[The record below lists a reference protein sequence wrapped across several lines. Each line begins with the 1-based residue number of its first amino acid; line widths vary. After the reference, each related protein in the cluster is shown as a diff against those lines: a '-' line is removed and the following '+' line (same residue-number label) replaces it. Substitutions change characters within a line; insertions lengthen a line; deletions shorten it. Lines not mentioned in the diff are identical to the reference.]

1 MIHQILSESTFNR
14 WLPHRMRAA
23 IEGGIGAIR
32 RRLPGL
38 LVRLRRLLRDSFPFP
53 GALWVALATSLLCG
67 MFLAAA
73 VYWFAAGIGVLLAVA
88 FVVPWL
94 VLKGLRCHAR
104 FTTRHAVERGPLSLV
119 LHVDNRWPM
128 AIRGVELLASE
139 ATSDLAGDGCST
151 PLPPLAARVDNRL
164 TITVPAHRRGIYP
177 TLPLRVASAHPLG
190 IHRFARAIGCSGC
203 VRVRPLLVD
212 LPSPLRRLGPTS
224 LQDSAS
230 VSTTP
235 GTEGEW
241 LGVRPYRDGESIR
254 HVHWP
259 SSARQD
265 QLQVLQR
272 GTPRAREVSLVLD
285 VHASALDTDPWQC
298 PGEWA
303 VRVAASLGKSF
314 LDRGWTVRFSVG
326 DQGWSV
332 LPESRSWEQLLD
344 LLAELDL
351 ASLPRP
357 RVAGHGHL
365 WTCVVHTQF
374 PFRQEAYRADA
385 TVLVARDK
393 TLVESTSGPTLV
405 LSVDELRA
413 NLSTQEPLEP

>member
-67 MFLAAA
+67 MFLVAA
-73 VYWFAAGIGVLLAVA
+73 VYWFAAGIGLLLAVA

-94 VLKGLRCHAR
+94 VLKGLRCRAR

-119 LHVDNRWPM
+119 LRVDNRWPV
-128 AIRGVELLASE
+128 AIRGVELLA
-139 ATSDLAGDGCST
+139 SDLAGDGCST

-190 IHRFARAIGCSGC
+190 IQRFARTIGCSGC

-224 LQDSAS
+224 LQESAS

-235 GTEGEW
+235 GAEGEW

-265 QLQVLQR
+265 RLMVLQR

-285 VHASALDTDPWQC
+285 IHASALDTDPWKC

-365 WTCVVHTQF
+365 WTCIVHTRA
-374 PFRQEAYRADA
+374 PIRQEMCRADA
-385 TVLVARDK
+385 AVLVTRD
-393 TLVESTSGPTLV
+393 TSLVESPTGHTLV
-405 LSVDELRA
+405 LSVDELRTD
-413 NLSTQEPLEP
+413 LSTREPLVP